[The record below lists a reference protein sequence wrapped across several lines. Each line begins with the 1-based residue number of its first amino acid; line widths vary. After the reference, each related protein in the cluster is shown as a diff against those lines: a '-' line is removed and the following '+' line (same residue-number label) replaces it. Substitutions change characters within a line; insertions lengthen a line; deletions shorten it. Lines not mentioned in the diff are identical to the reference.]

1 MQLHLLRRHVKL
13 RLVCRLHQHL
23 FQPRNREDVF
33 DMVVIENEHQFRRE
47 GPHAVVHHHKVM
59 QVERHAVVDIVEGV
73 VEVNRSLRRELRRQP
88 HIVSLRKRVLR
99 LL

>member
-1 MQLHLLRRHVKL
+1 
-13 RLVCRLHQHL
+13 
-23 FQPRNREDVF
+23 
-33 DMVVIENEHQFRRE
+33 MVVVKDEHQFRRE
-47 GPHAVVHHHKVM
+47 GPHAVVHNHRVM
-59 QVERHAVVDIVEGV
+59 QIKRHAVVDTVERV